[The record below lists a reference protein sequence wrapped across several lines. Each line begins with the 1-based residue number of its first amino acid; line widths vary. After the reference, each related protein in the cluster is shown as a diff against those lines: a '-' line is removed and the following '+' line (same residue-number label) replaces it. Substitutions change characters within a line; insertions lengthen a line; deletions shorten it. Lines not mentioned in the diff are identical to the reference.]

1 MCASRQQRFS
11 VLSFGGDHSIT
22 YPLLKAHAKIHGPLA
37 VLHLDSHTDCYRYID
52 QLEHGTPFWLSIRD
66 GFIDTSAYIQV
77 GIRGPQSTRGEI
89 EEAQELGARVIP
101 IEACVELGTKALVEQ
116 IRAHIGDRK
125 LYISLDID
133 SIDPAYAPGTG
144 TPEVG
149 GFTSFQMLQ
158 ILRGLNGLNLVGADI
173 VEVNPQYDHGG
184 ITSILAANL
193 GFELISLM
201 GNAIRNEAGSV
212 SN

>member
-1 MCASRQQRFS
+1 MQQPVTEIEMHRVDYRRQQRQRRE
-11 VLSFGGDHSIT
+11 
-22 YPLLKAHAKIHGPLA
+22 PAPEQHG
-37 VLHLDSHTDCYRYID
+37 R
-52 QLEHGTPFWLSIRD
+52 
-66 GFIDTSAYIQV
+66 
-77 GIRGPQSTRGEI
+77 RGEI
-89 EEAQELGARVIP
+89 EEAQALGARVIT
-101 IEACVELGTKALVEQ
+101 IEECFELGTKALIEQ

-149 GFTSFQMLQ
+149 GFSSFQMLQ
-158 ILRGLNGLNLVGADI
+158 ILRGLNGLNLVGADL

-201 GNAIRNEAGSV
+201 GNAIRRADD
-212 SN
+212 